1 MAGHSRSDKY
11 SVGRKRDGVGRVKES
26 EHQTTWKWSKVKR
39 SGWVGEGV
47 AEEAD
52 CKGGNDT
59 DRGMR
64 ISGKRKHYC
73 IYHAQ
78 KYITMEIYK
87 LLHLM

>member
-1 MAGHSRSDKY
+1 M
-11 SVGRKRDGVGRVKES
+11 
-26 EHQTTWKWSKVKR
+26 
-39 SGWVGEGV
+39 GEGV